1 MPRRNPIPS
10 TTAQPGSS
18 PIAAW
23 MLFPVFFVAV
33 FLSHLKLLRLPYYW
47 DEAGYYIPAAYD
59 FFRTGS
65 LIPISTL
72 SNAHP
77 PLPSILLA
85 AWWHLSSFVPSGTRT
100 FMCLVTAF
108 ALLGVYQLARTL
120 APAAARDRIAFAV
133 TLLTAIYSVWF
144 AQSTLAHADMFAAAF
159 TLWGLSFYFKGADR
173 SARLADRVMA
183 CVLFSLSALSK
194 ETAIITPL
202 MLAGYEAVLAA
213 RTRHTASSS
222 RASARYHLK
231 WLLAL
236 LLPIL
241 PLAAWYAYH
250 KRRTGF
256 FFGNPEYL
264 RYNATANFTA
274 RHVLVAFSHRLMHV
288 FFHMNMFVPVLCM
301 LAAMLLPPLAEAAA
315 RPAALGSS
323 DPEAGDPDSS
333 ATLSLR
339 PRIPLQQQAAIGLIL
354 LGNIVFFSIMG
365 GALLTRYLLPLYP
378 LVLLECVTTWRRR
391 VRLWWLLVAFSAVA
405 FIAGIFINPPY
416 RFAPEDNLNY
426 SDMILLQQQ
435 AIHIIIS
442 QWPQATVLTTWPA
455 TDELSKPELGYVRQ
469 PIHIAT
475 LENFSLPQLAKAADN
490 PGAYDTAL
498 IFSTRFGPVG
508 WHHWGGGPLS
518 TSSPDIDFES
528 RLTPRQAAFLLHGT
542 VAWQAR
548 RQGLWI
554 AVLRFNRS
562 VNATVLPTVPDRAS
576 DRTSTV
582 ADRAP
587 HRVFDRNFTVAYRLQ
602 IR

>member
-1 MPRRNPIPS
+1 
-10 TTAQPGSS
+10 
-18 PIAAW
+18 

-65 LIPISTL
+65 LIPVSTL

-108 ALLGVYQLARTL
+108 ALLGVYQLARSL
-120 APAAARDRIAFAV
+120 APAAARDKVALAV
-133 TLLTAIYSVWF
+133 TLLTSMYAVWF

-159 TLWGLSFYFKGADR
+159 SLWALFLYFKSKAANRPAPSSDR
-173 SARLADRVMA
+173 AWA
-183 CVLFSLSALSK
+183 CVLFSLAALSK

-213 RTRHTASSS
+213 RTRHTASSIQTS
-222 RASARYHLK
+222 IQTSARDHLQ

-236 LLPIL
+236 SLPIL

-288 FFHMNMFVPVLCM
+288 FFHLNMFVPVLCT

-333 ATLSLR
+333 SDLDSSSDPDSSANLSLR

-378 LVLLECVTTWRRR
+378 LVLLECVATWRRR

-435 AIHIIIS
+435 AIHVIVS

-469 PIHIAT
+469 PIHIAS

-490 PGAYDTAL
+490 PGDYDTAL
-498 IFSTRFGPVG
+498 IFSTRFGPLG

-542 VAWQAR
+542 IAWQAR
-548 RQGLWI
+548 RKGLWI

-562 VNATVLPTVPDRAS
+562 VNATVLPAAPDRAS

-582 ADRAP
+582 PDRAP
-587 HRVFDRNFTVAYRLQ
+587 HRVFDRNFTVASRLQ